1 MSQQGLVYIEF
12 TGIARL
18 FFKKLYFFRY
28 NSFLLFCTGS
38 PLYFCEFLLKYNIA
52 QYNIAQYFLWQMKTF
67 PLGCS
72 QLPSGL
78 FWQNLFLRPAGLISP
93 GLILAKS
100 LAAPRWSDIPGA
112 YFDRISFCA
121 PLVRYPRG
129 LFWKNLFLR
138 PAVLISPGLIL
149 TESLSA
155 PRWSEIPGAYSDKIS
170 FCAPMSQY
178 RRGLLR
184 QNPYLRPDIPVSTGL
199 ITAKSLSVPRCTKV
213 EGIIDLILSHIPAFA
228 SSAGY
233 R

>member
-1 MSQQGLVYIEF
+1 MNLRALQD
-12 TGIARL
+12 
-18 FFKKLYFFRY
+18 FFSK
-28 NSFLLFCTGS
+28 NCIFLDTILFCCFAQVRHCIFVS
-38 PLYFCEFLLKYNIA
+38 FFLYNIA
-52 QYNIAQYFLWQMKTF
+52 QYNIAQYFLWQMKPF

-78 FWQNLFLRPAGLISP
+78 SWQNLFLSPAGPRSP

-100 LAAPRWSDIPGA
+100 LAAPRWSD
-112 YFDRISFCA
+112 
-121 PLVRYPRG
+121 
-129 LFWKNLFLR
+129 
-138 PAVLISPGLIL
+138 
-149 TESLSA
+149 
-155 PRWSEIPGAYSDKIS
+155 IPGAYSDKIS